1 MPLMGIGVTRLR
13 LTSYRVATFIATGL
27 DSRLAISVRPS
38 RPSMET
44 AARNSIAD
52 FLSQLQMGGLNSFPQ
67 S

>member
-1 MPLMGIGVTRLR
+1 MPWMGIGVFSTS
-13 LTSYRVATFIATGL
+13 LTSYRVATSIAIGL

-44 AARNSIAD
+44 FARNSIAD
-52 FLSQLQMGGLNSFPQ
+52 FLSQLQMGCLNSFPQ